1 MPQDDIA
8 GLLASQ
14 VCLPVL
20 FAQAMA
26 QAAEAANLIVTAG
39 PDAGLTVRAAECGR
53 VPAVAIPAS
62 LPAGGLGVGVRAD
75 ADRATLTQAVAAMFA
90 AGAITDLRPLL
101 ALSGPAGSAGAGA
114 GAEADTLASRTVP
127 RMRIAEQPASTSAPP
142 AAPTEGAAGHGMGAR
157 TAVRSGY

>member
-53 VPAVAIPAS
+53 IPAVAIPAS

-75 ADRATLTQAVAAMFA
+75 ADRATLTQAIAAMFA
-90 AGAITDLRPLL
+90 TGAITDLRPLL
-101 ALSGPAGSAGAGA
+101 ALSGPAGSAGT

-127 RMRIAEQPASTSAPP
+127 RMRIAEQPASTSAPS